1 MKNRREEMTEH
12 IHESVPF
19 LEYVTDLE
27 LCSMNDYEDYI
38 EIAEKIIW
46 ESNDE
51 TINRIYTDWY
61 EED

>member
-27 LCSMNDYEDYI
+27 LCSMNDYEEYI
-38 EIAEKIIW
+38 EIAEKRIT
-46 ESNDE
+46 ESDDE
-51 TINRIYTDWY
+51 TINKIYHYWF

>member
-1 MKNRREEMTEH
+1 MKREKMINH

-27 LCSMNDYEDYI
+27 LLSMNDYEDYI
-38 EIAEKIIW
+38 EIAEKRIT
-46 ESNDE
+46 ESDDE
-51 TINRIYTDWY
+51 TINKIYHYWF